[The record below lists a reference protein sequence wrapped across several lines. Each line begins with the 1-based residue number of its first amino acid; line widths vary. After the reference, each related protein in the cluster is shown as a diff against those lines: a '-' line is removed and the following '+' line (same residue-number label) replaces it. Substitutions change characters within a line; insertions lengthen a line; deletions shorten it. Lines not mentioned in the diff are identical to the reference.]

1 MQIRMV
7 SAGIYEELALFCS
20 FFLIGIFLAAS
31 YDVLRILRGL
41 IPHGKLLINLE
52 DLIYW
57 MYVAVVVF
65 VELYD
70 KNDGQLRGYVFGGLL
85 MGMIIYA
92 ASFAR
97 ICTPP
102 VIRFLQRVMGILLKP
117 VKRVFAFLHKK
128 CRQGQAFCGKL
139 WTCPK
144 KRLKKLWKIV
154 KMSLCKL

>member
-1 MQIRMV
+1 MQIRLV
-7 SAGIYEELALFCS
+7 SAGIYEELALLCS

-65 VELYD
+65 VQLYE
-70 KNDGQLRGYVFGGLL
+70 KNDGRLRGYVFGGLL

-92 ASFAR
+92 ISFAR
-97 ICTPP
+97 ICTPS
-102 VIRFLQRVMGILLKP
+102 VIRFLQRVMDILLTP
-117 VKRVFAFLHKK
+117 VKRVLAFLHKK
-128 CRQGQAFCGKL
+128 CSQGQEFCGKR
-139 WTCPK
+139 WSCQK
-144 KRLKKLWKIV
+144 KRLKKLWNIV

>member
-7 SAGIYEELALFCS
+7 SAGIYEELALLCS

-57 MYVAVVVF
+57 MYVAVIVF

-70 KNDGQLRGYVFGGLL
+70 KNDGRLRAYVFGSILT
-85 MGMIIYA
+85 GMVIYA
-92 ASFAR
+92 GSFGR
-97 ICTPP
+97 ICVPHI
-102 VIRFLQRVMGILLKP
+102 IRLLRRVLGILFGP
-117 VKRVFAFLHKK
+117 VRRAAAYLDAKQKK
-128 CRQGQAFCGKL
+128 GQEICGKV
-139 WTCPK
+139 WICQK
-144 KRLKKLWKIV
+144 KRLKKLWKMV